1 MKIEMKK
8 ETKMKSLRST
18 IATFAS
24 LTLTLATP
32 LGAQPALDE
41 VEQKIEHAQ
50 QQVEKVQ
57 RKIEQAQ
64 QQAEKQLAK
73 VEQAVAFAQAAAEPG
88 ELPEPPDVAFAFDN
102 GGNESVN
109 WLFGT
114 PGRNAAP
121 PLIVRS
127 SNTDAT
133 VLSNIQEDL
142 TVMSR
147 LLNKNI
153 EGKTGRDKRDSAM
166 GIVLSAMPSSRRPQ
180 SVYLEGYGALFMV
193 NVKFPLVAT
202 SAKEEVKS
210 DKPVDTAWE
219 ETKRELYGPRE
230 RAGFFG
236 GSQEGPAPE
245 YDSSKVE
252 DLKKDILESL
262 KNATNIRNL
271 KPEESIVVAV
281 TGPGGE
287 GGPVVRAKRTKKV
300 KTVGG
305 GDGGGGYVGG
315 GGAGPARVDVV
326 AVAGGSENPRQQTT
340 LTIRVTKSDVDE
352 YAKGNLKFEGF
363 QKKAAISAY

>member
-1 MKIEMKK
+1 
-8 ETKMKSLRST
+8 MKSLTST
-18 IATFAS
+18 IATLAS
-24 LTLTLATP
+24 LTLTLAIP

-41 VEQKIEHAQ
+41 VEQKIEQAQ

-57 RKIEQAQ
+57 QKIEQAQ
-64 QQAEKQLAK
+64 QRAEKHRAK
-73 VEQAVAFAQAAAEPG
+73 AEQAFAFAQAAEPG
-88 ELPEPPDVAFAFDN
+88 ELPEPEDAAFAFDS
-102 GGNESVN
+102 GGNEFVTS
-109 WLFGT
+109 LFGT

-127 SNTDAT
+127 SNTDPT

-147 LLNKNI
+147 LLNKNLDS
-153 EGKTGRDKRDSAM
+153 KSGRDKRDSAM

-202 SAKEEVKS
+202 SAKEEEKS
-210 DKPVDTAWE
+210 DKPGDTAWE

-236 GSQEGPAPE
+236 AQDSPAPE
-245 YDSSKVE
+245 YDSGKVE
-252 DLKKDILESL
+252 ALKKDILESL

-281 TGPGGE
+281 AGAAGE
-287 GGPVVRAKRTKKV
+287 AGPVVRAKRIKKV
-300 KTVGG
+300 KTTTG
-305 GDGGGGYVGG
+305 GGGGYI
-315 GGAGPARVDVV
+315 GAGAPHVV
-326 AVAGGSENPRQQTT
+326 AMAADGENPRQQTT
-340 LTIRVTKSDVDE
+340 LTIRVKKSEVDD
-352 YAKGNLKFEGF
+352 YAKGSLSFEEF

>member
-1 MKIEMKK
+1 
-8 ETKMKSLRST
+8 MKSLTST

-41 VEQKIEHAQ
+41 VEQKIEQAQ

-57 RKIEQAQ
+57 QKIEQAQ
-64 QQAEKQLAK
+64 QRAEKQRAK
-73 VEQAVAFAQAAAEPG
+73 AERAFAFAQAGAEPG
-88 ELPEPPDVAFAFDN
+88 ELPELPEPEDAAFAFDS
-102 GGNESVN
+102 GGNEFVTS
-109 WLFGT
+109 LFGT

-127 SNTDAT
+127 SNTDPT

-147 LLNKNI
+147 LLNKNLDS
-153 EGKTGRDKRDSAM
+153 KSGRDKRDSAM

-202 SAKEEVKS
+202 SAKEEEKS
-210 DKPVDTAWE
+210 DKPGDTAWE

-236 GSQEGPAPE
+236 AQDSPAPE
-245 YDSSKVE
+245 YDSGKVE

-281 TGPGGE
+281 TGSGGE
-287 GGPVVRAKRTKKV
+287 SGPVVRAKRINKAKATF
-300 KTVGG
+300 GG
-305 GDGGGGYVGG
+305 G
-315 GGAGPARVDVV
+315 PHVV
-326 AVAGGSENPRQQTT
+326 AMTAGNENPRQQTT
-340 LTIRVTKSDVDE
+340 LTIRVKKSDVDD
-352 YAKGNLKFEGF
+352 YAKGKLSFAEF